1 MVKKI
6 PLHWLS
12 GRLLYENA
20 IERRLDVSA
29 YKHLPT
35 AQLLLNFK
43 KSNTYE
49 KNLPLNV
56 PFCNQSKDF
65 QIFAG
70 DNLDLRNLSLKAGTC

>member
-29 YKHLPT
+29 YKHHPT
-35 AQLLLNFK
+35 AQLLLNLK
-43 KSNTYE
+43 KIEFE